1 MSRVFQ
7 SFWAE
12 LNVAR
17 LNHQSVLAVLDV
29 FICTLLSPSQIKE
42 EKEVWAWPLFTSYWM
57 FHLFKSYTSPFT
69 SLPESLSFYFSV
81 IAFFTP
87 LPLII
92 QLWIYLP
99 SLVCMCVC
107 VFLCLFL
114 CVCHALSLWN
124 WGMCVLQILCQ
135 WDVGRVQTGLGYS
148 MWIRFGTQV
157 RLDHHTRKDLP
168 FLLHPTDL
176 LPLTSSS
183 LSFNWFWSPVTVCSF
198 LN

>member
-81 IAFFTP
+81 IAFFYP
-87 LPLII
+87 IASHHSVVNLSPISCV
-92 QLWIYLP
+92 Y
-99 SLVCMCVC
+99 VCVC
-107 VFLCLFL
+107 VSFSVFFCVSVMLSLCGTEE
-114 CVCHALSLWN
+114 CVCCRSSVSEM
-124 WGMCVLQILCQ
+124 WGEC
-135 WDVGRVQTGLGYS
+135 R
-148 MWIRFGTQV
+148 QV
-157 RLDHHTRKDLP
+157 WGIACESASAHRSD
-168 FLLHPTDL
+168 
-176 LPLTSSS
+176 
-183 LSFNWFWSPVTVCSF
+183 
-198 LN
+198 

>member
-81 IAFFTP
+81 IAF
-87 LPLII
+87 LPHCLSSFSCEFISH
-92 QLWIYLP
+92 LL
-99 SLVCMCVC
+99 CVC
-107 VFLCLFL
+107 VCVSFSVFFCVSVMLSLCGTEE
-114 CVCHALSLWN
+114 CVCCRSSVSEM
-124 WGMCVLQILCQ
+124 WGEC
-135 WDVGRVQTGLGYS
+135 R
-148 MWIRFGTQV
+148 QV
-157 RLDHHTRKDLP
+157 WGIACESASAHRSD
-168 FLLHPTDL
+168 
-176 LPLTSSS
+176 
-183 LSFNWFWSPVTVCSF
+183 
-198 LN
+198 

>member
-7 SFWAE
+7 IFWAE

-17 LNHQSVLAVLDV
+17 LNHQSVLAFLDV
-29 FICTLLSPSQIKE
+29 FICTPLSPSQIKKE

-69 SLPESLSFYFSV
+69 
-81 IAFFTP
+81 TP

-99 SLVCMCVC
+99 SLVCVC
-107 VFLCLFL
+107 VCLFL

-176 LPLTSSS
+176 LPLTSLS

>member
-29 FICTLLSPSQIKE
+29 FICTPLSPSQIKKE

-81 IAFFTP
+81 IAF
-87 LPLII
+87 LPHCLSSFSCEFISH
-92 QLWIYLP
+92 LL
-99 SLVCMCVC
+99 CVC
-107 VFLCLFL
+107 VCL
-114 CVCHALSLWN
+114 
-124 WGMCVLQILCQ
+124 
-135 WDVGRVQTGLGYS
+135 
-148 MWIRFGTQV
+148 
-157 RLDHHTRKDLP
+157 
-168 FLLHPTDL
+168 
-176 LPLTSSS
+176 S
-183 LSFNWFWSPVTVCSF
+183 LSFSVCLSCSLF
-198 LN
+198 VELRNVCAADPLSVRCGASADRFGV

>member
-29 FICTLLSPSQIKE
+29 FICTLLSLSQIKE

-81 IAFFTP
+81 IAF
-87 LPLII
+87 LPHCLSSFR
-92 QLWIYLP
+92 IYLP

-107 VFLCLFL
+107 VCL
-114 CVCHALSLWN
+114 
-124 WGMCVLQILCQ
+124 
-135 WDVGRVQTGLGYS
+135 
-148 MWIRFGTQV
+148 
-157 RLDHHTRKDLP
+157 
-168 FLLHPTDL
+168 
-176 LPLTSSS
+176 S
-183 LSFNWFWSPVTVCSF
+183 LSFSVCLSCSLF
-198 LN
+198 VELRNVCAADPLSVRCGASADRFGV

>member
-29 FICTLLSPSQIKE
+29 FICTPLSPSQIKE

-107 VFLCLFL
+107 VCL
-114 CVCHALSLWN
+114 
-124 WGMCVLQILCQ
+124 
-135 WDVGRVQTGLGYS
+135 
-148 MWIRFGTQV
+148 
-157 RLDHHTRKDLP
+157 
-168 FLLHPTDL
+168 
-176 LPLTSSS
+176 S
-183 LSFNWFWSPVTVCSF
+183 LSFSVCLSCSLF
-198 LN
+198 VELRNVCAADPLSVRCGASADRFGV